1 VNDTNETLN
10 ATLSEVE
17 ARVVGC
23 LIEKQI
29 TTPDYYP
36 LSLNALTNAC
46 NQKNNRDPVVFYDD
60 RTVEAALHALF
71 PLQLV
76 IKVTGGD
83 SRVPKYRH
91 RFPEV
96 YAATPAEVAVLC
108 VLMLRG
114 PLTLGEVRGCTGRL
128 HEFADLAQVEATLD
142 ALMRREGRPYV
153 VRLPRQPGQKESRF
167 AHLLCGEPAIAADGE
182 GAAAA
187 AADAARASGARRT
200 AASGEADAKLSAME
214 GEIAALRA
222 EIEAL
227 KREFESF
234 RRAFE

>member
-1 VNDTNETLN
+1 MND
-10 ATLSEVE
+10 TLSEVE
-17 ARVVGC
+17 ARIVGC

-71 PLQLV
+71 PMRLV
-76 IKVTGGD
+76 IKVTGAD

-91 RFPEV
+91 QFPEI
-96 YAATPAEVAVLC
+96 YAVTPAEVAVLC

-142 ALMRREGRPYV
+142 ALMRREPKPYV
-153 VRLPRQPGQKESRF
+153 MRLPRQPGQKESRF
-167 AHLLCGEPAIAADGE
+167 AQLLCGEPEIAAVDE
-182 GAAAA
+182 IAPAASESP
-187 AADAARASGARRT
+187 RASTARHAGSPGAVD
-200 AASGEADAKLSAME
+200 SKLAAME

-222 EIEAL
+222 EIDAL

-234 RRAFE
+234 RKAFE